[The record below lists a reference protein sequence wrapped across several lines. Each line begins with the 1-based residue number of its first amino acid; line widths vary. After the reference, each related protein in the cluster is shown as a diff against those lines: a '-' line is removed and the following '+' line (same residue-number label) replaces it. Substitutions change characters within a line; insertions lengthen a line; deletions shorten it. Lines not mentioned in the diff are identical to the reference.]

1 MARIEKELKNFFKIK
16 EGIMKKTEMD
26 MIKQLAQE
34 DQDKVSYFIQLLMHQ
49 AKYHALRQEIAL
61 RREEVAQCA
70 SSDNSDIIKQTPHC
84 CFS

>member
-61 RREEVAQCA
+61 RREEIAQG
-70 SSDNSDIIKQTPHC
+70 NTLTHEDIWETLHV
-84 CFS
+84 